1 MIPAN
6 TRSFDNEAAWAFAGF
21 GNRVVHFRKKQLI
34 FAQGDS
40 ASALFH
46 ILHGQIKL
54 TVLSAEGKEAT
65 LTLLGGGDFIGESC
79 MEPEGSLHTVSAQ
92 AITDCSV
99 VRMER
104 NVVFEMLR
112 NQPEFSRLLIAYL
125 VARNH
130 QAQDDLVNHLFNS
143 AEKRLARILLSL
155 ARFGK
160 NTNSELILPRISQE
174 TLAEMVGT
182 SRSRVNIFMNR
193 FRRRGL
199 VQYDSELELKVHS
212 SRLHEMLHD

>member
-1 MIPAN
+1 
-6 TRSFDNEAAWAFAGF
+6 
-21 GNRVVHFRKKQLI
+21 
-34 FAQGDS
+34 
-40 ASALFH
+40 
-46 ILHGQIKL
+46 
-54 TVLSAEGKEAT
+54 
-65 LTLLGGGDFIGESC
+65 